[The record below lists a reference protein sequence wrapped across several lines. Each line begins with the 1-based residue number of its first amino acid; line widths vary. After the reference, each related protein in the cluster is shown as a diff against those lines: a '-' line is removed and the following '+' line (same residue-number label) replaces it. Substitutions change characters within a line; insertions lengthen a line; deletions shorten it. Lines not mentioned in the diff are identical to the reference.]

1 MLRITVTCIFALVM
15 LLSVFGCQQDSWEAS
30 DINLLLDSLE
40 HKFEWVEYRTNQE
53 YWQLYTQGESD
64 SLSFYEQL
72 YNDIVTDNDIFNSL
86 ERGKLQLSDEV
97 DLRRWELIH
106 ANFVSGRIESDRAI
120 ATLRD
125 SLSAININYR
135 ATFDGEPRTSGDLY
149 SMYRTHPDRQ
159 VRQRAFRAYNAVGNE
174 IADGL
179 AQLFRL
185 RNQVARRAGYNNYMG
200 LVFKEQGLDL
210 DEYRALLKRLDSLSI
225 APYRRVLEG
234 ARDRIRP
241 HDLEIWDLAYTYH
254 VVTSRVD
261 RHFPVDS
268 QMLIIKRGLKD
279 LGFVLDKLPIYFDLD
294 SRDGKSQFAYA
305 FPIQP
310 PDDMRVL
317 ANLTDGIASTRVLLH
332 EIGHTLHSAFIAQ
345 DRPIFRRNLD
355 GCWSEGMAQT
365 IAAFL
370 DDPQWLEKYANMSP
384 SLIDR
389 YIKAKKEHDIIY
401 LRSTLNR
408 LYFELEAYSNPNR
421 DLNKLYWN
429 LFEQFMELPQHEEI
443 KPWAATIHYTTHPVY
458 LQNYL
463 YADIIAAQT
472 IQYLSANYDSF
483 IGNPMTKA
491 FIVQN
496 YFRFGSRYDWRELLQ
511 RGTEEQLNPDRLIE
525 RLGI

>member
-200 LVFKEQGLDL
+200 LVFKEQG
-210 DEYRALLKRLDSLSI
+210 
-225 APYRRVLEG
+225 
-234 ARDRIRP
+234 
-241 HDLEIWDLAYTYH
+241 
-254 VVTSRVD
+254 
-261 RHFPVDS
+261 
-268 QMLIIKRGLKD
+268 
-279 LGFVLDKLPIYFDLD
+279 
-294 SRDGKSQFAYA
+294 
-305 FPIQP
+305 
-310 PDDMRVL
+310 
-317 ANLTDGIASTRVLLH
+317 
-332 EIGHTLHSAFIAQ
+332 
-345 DRPIFRRNLD
+345 
-355 GCWSEGMAQT
+355 
-365 IAAFL
+365 
-370 DDPQWLEKYANMSP
+370 
-384 SLIDR
+384 
-389 YIKAKKEHDIIY
+389 
-401 LRSTLNR
+401 
-408 LYFELEAYSNPNR
+408 
-421 DLNKLYWN
+421 
-429 LFEQFMELPQHEEI
+429 
-443 KPWAATIHYTTHPVY
+443 
-458 LQNYL
+458 
-463 YADIIAAQT
+463 
-472 IQYLSANYDSF
+472 
-483 IGNPMTKA
+483 
-491 FIVQN
+491 
-496 YFRFGSRYDWRELLQ
+496 
-511 RGTEEQLNPDRLIE
+511 
-525 RLGI
+525 

>member
-1 MLRITVTCIFALVM
+1 MSRIAVIFVFALVM
-15 LLSVFGCQQDSWEAS
+15 LLSVLGCQQDSWQAS

-40 HKFEWVEYRTNQE
+40 HKFEWVDYRMDQE
-53 YWQLYTQGESD
+53 YWQLYTRGESD
-64 SLSFYEQL
+64 SLSFYEKL
-72 YNDIVTDNDIFNSL
+72 YNDIVTDNDVFNAL
-86 ERGKLQLSDEV
+86 ERGKLQLSDEI
-97 DLRRWELIH
+97 DLRRWDLIH
-106 ANFVSGRIESDRAI
+106 ANFVSGRIESDQSI
-120 ATLRD
+120 AALRD
-125 SLSAININYR
+125 SLSGINISYR

-149 SMYRTHPDRQ
+149 RMYRTHPDRQ
-159 VRQRAFRAYNAVGNE
+159 VRQRAFRAYNAVGGE

-185 RNQVARRAGYNNYMG
+185 RNQVARRAGYNNYLA
-200 LVFKEQGLDL
+200 LVFKEQGLDIN
-210 DEYRALLKRLDSLSI
+210 EYKALLKRLDSLSVE
-225 APYRRVLEG
+225 PYRRALEG
-234 ARDRIRP
+234 ARNRSNL
-241 HDLEIWDLAYTYH
+241 HDLEIWDMTYAYND
-254 VVTSRVD
+254 VTARVD

-268 QMLIIKRGLKD
+268 QMLIIKRGLND
-279 LGFVLDKLPIYFDLD
+279 LGFVLDKLPIYFDLEPRD
-294 SRDGKSQFAYA
+294 SKSQFAYA
-305 FPIQP
+305 FPIKP
-310 PDDMRVL
+310 PDDLRVL

-345 DRPIFRRNLD
+345 ERPIFRRNLD

-370 DDPQWLEKYANMSP
+370 DDPQWLEKYAGMSP
-384 SLIDR
+384 SLINR
-389 YIKAKKEHDIIY
+389 YTKAKKEQDIIY
-401 LRSTLNR
+401 LRSTLSR

-421 DLNKLYWN
+421 DLNKLYWD
-429 LFEQFMELPQHEEI
+429 LFEQFMELPRHDDV

-472 IQYLSANYDSF
+472 LEYLAASYDT
-483 IGNPMTKA
+483 IVGNPMTKA

-511 RGTEEQLNPDRLIE
+511 RGTEEELNPDRLIE